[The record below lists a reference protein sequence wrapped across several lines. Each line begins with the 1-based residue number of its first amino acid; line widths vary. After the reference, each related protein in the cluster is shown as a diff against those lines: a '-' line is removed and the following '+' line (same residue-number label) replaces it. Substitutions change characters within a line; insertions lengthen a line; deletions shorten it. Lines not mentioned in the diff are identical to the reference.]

1 MIVNETIVNF
11 SKGGKVVAAK
21 KLKTDDIHI
30 MNLAKMVGDPR
41 SILYQKEEL
50 LAYDCDGFTI
60 HKHMPKAVVFP
71 KDTEEVAEIVK
82 YCAENELPFLARGAG
97 TGLSGGAIPLN
108 NEIII
113 SMVRMKKLIRVDLE
127 NRRAVVEPGFINLKL
142 TNSIS
147 DNGYYYAPDPSSQ
160 SCCTIGGNVAENA
173 GGAHCLKYGVT
184 TNHILGLEVVL
195 PNGEIVEIGKN
206 GIQDEPGYDLLG
218 LLTGSEGTLCIVTKI
233 TVRILKNPEAKQT
246 VLAYFDHVEDGS
258 QAVSDIIS
266 AGIVPAALE
275 MMDKTAIEGVEAA
288 AFPVGHPKD
297 IEAVLLIEVDGIA
310 AGINEQINQILDVCK
325 KRNVR
330 EVRAAKD
337 DQERERWW
345 ANRKTG
351 FGAMGAISPDY
362 LVQDGVI
369 PRSKLPDVLQQIKQ
383 ISEQSGL
390 RIANIFHAG
399 DGNLHPLVLFDARKP
414 GEIDKALAAGSAC
427 LKACADVGGT
437 ITGEHGVGIEK
448 REEMRF
454 VFNDDEIIAQTNI
467 RDVFNP
473 RNLLNAGKLFP
484 TPGRC
489 VEIKKEQKSFLY
501 T

>member
-1 MIVNETIVNF
+1 MTIMSF
-11 SKGGKVVAAK
+11 IKIDT
-21 KLKTDDIHI
+21 TDMHI
-30 MNLAKMVGDPR
+30 INLAAILGGPH
-41 SILYQKEEL
+41 SILYKKADL

-60 HKHMPKAVVFP
+60 HKHLPKAVVFP
-71 KDTEEVAEIVK
+71 KNTQEVSKLVK
-82 YCAENELPFLARGAG
+82 YCSDNGLPFLARGAG
-97 TGLSGGAIPLN
+97 TGLSGGAIPVN
-108 NEIII
+108 GEVII
-113 SMVRMKKLIRVDLE
+113 SMVRMKKLISVDLE
-127 NRRAVVEPGFINLKL
+127 NRRAVVEPGFVNLKL

-147 DNGYYYAPDPSSQ
+147 DRGYYYAPDPSSQ
-160 SCCTIGGNVAENA
+160 YCCTIGGNVAENA

-195 PNGEIVEIGKN
+195 PNGEIIEIGRN
-206 GIQDEPGYDLLG
+206 GVLDEPGYDLLG
-218 LLTGSEGTLCIVTKI
+218 LLTGSEGTLGIVTKI
-233 TVRILKNPEAKQT
+233 TVRILKNPEGKQT
-246 VLAYFDHVEDGS
+246 VLAYFDKVEDGS
-258 QAVSDIIS
+258 RAVSDIIS

-310 AGINEQINQILDVCK
+310 AGIEEQINEILEVCRK
-325 KRNVR
+325 NKVR

-337 DQERERWW
+337 EAERGRWW

-369 PRSKLPDVLQQIKQ
+369 PRSKLPEVLKKITQ
-383 ISEQSGL
+383 ISEESGL

-399 DGNLHPLVLFDARKP
+399 DGNLHPLVLFDARKA
-414 GEIDKALAAGSAC
+414 GEIEKALEAGSLC

-454 VFNDDEIIAQTNI
+454 VFKEEEILAQTNI
-467 RDVFNP
+467 REVFNP
-473 RNLLNAGKLFP
+473 KNLLNAGKLFP

-489 VEIKKEQKSFLY
+489 VEIKKNNVK
-501 T
+501 

>member
-1 MIVNETIVNF
+1 MAVKKAGTKIETNDKHINNLATIV
-11 SKGGKVVAAK
+11 GGA
-21 KLKTDDIHI
+21 H
-30 MNLAKMVGDPR
+30 
-41 SILYQKEEL
+41 SILYHKEDL

-60 HKHMPKAVVFP
+60 HRHLPKTVVFP
-71 KDTEEVAEIVK
+71 KNTLEVSRLVK
-82 YCAENELPFLARGAG
+82 YCSDNQLPFLARGAG
-97 TGLSGGAIPLN
+97 TGLSGGAIPIN
-108 NEIII
+108 NEVII
-113 SMVRMKKLIRVDLE
+113 SLVRMKKLVSVDLE
-127 NRRAVVEPGFINLKL
+127 NRRAVVEPGYVNLKL

-147 DNGYYYAPDPSSQ
+147 DKGYYYAPDPSSQ
-160 SCCTIGGNVAENA
+160 YCCTIGGNVAENA

-195 PNGEIVEIGKN
+195 PNGDIIELGEN
-206 GIQDEPGYDLLG
+206 GVTDAPGYDLLG
-218 LLTGSEGTLCIVTKI
+218 LLTGSEGTLGIVTKI
-233 TVRILKNPEAKQT
+233 TVRILKNPESKKT
-246 VLAYFDHVEDGS
+246 VLAYFDSVADGS

-275 MMDKTAIEGVEAA
+275 MMDKIAIQGVEAA

-297 IEAVLLIEVDGIA
+297 IAAVLLIEVDGIS
-310 AGINEQINQILDVCK
+310 AGIDEQINLILEVCK
-325 KRNVR
+325 NRNVR

-337 DQERERWW
+337 EQERARWW

-369 PRSKLPDVLQQIKQ
+369 PRSKLPEVLSRIDE
-383 ISEQSGL
+383 ISQESGL

-399 DGNLHPLVLFDARKP
+399 DGNLHPLVLFDARIP
-414 GEIDKALAAGSAC
+414 GETEKAIVAGSAC
-427 LKACADVGGT
+427 LQACADAGGT

-454 VFNDDEIIAQTNI
+454 VFKDEEIIAQTNI
-467 RDVFNP
+467 REVFNP
-473 RNLLNAGKLFP
+473 DNLLNAGKLFP

-489 VEIKKEQKSFLY
+489 AEVKKEMKEAVIS
-501 T
+501 

>member
-1 MIVNETIVNF
+1 MAV
-11 SKGGKVVAAK
+11 KGIKS
-21 KLKTDDIHI
+21 TDRHI
-30 MNLAKMVGDPR
+30 LNLANIVGDAR
-41 SILYQKEEL
+41 SIIYNKEDL
-50 LAYDCDGFTI
+50 IAYDCDGFTL
-60 HKHMPKAVVFP
+60 HRHLPKAVVFP
-71 KDTEEVAEIVK
+71 NNTEEVAALVK
-82 YCAENELPFLARGAG
+82 YCAENQLPFLARGAG

-108 NEIII
+108 GEVII
-113 SMVRMKKLIRVDLE
+113 SLVRMKKLLSVDFE
-127 NRRAVVEPGFINLKL
+127 NRRAVVQPGFVNLKL

-147 DNGYYYAPDPSSQ
+147 DKGYYYAPDPSSQ
-160 SCCTIGGNVAENA
+160 YCCTIGGNVAENA

-195 PNGEIVEIGKN
+195 PNGEIVEIGAN
-206 GIQDEPGYDLLG
+206 GIPDEPGYDLLG
-218 LLTGSEGTLCIVTKI
+218 LLTGSEGTLGIVTKI
-233 TVRILKNPEAKQT
+233 TVRILKNPESKKT
-246 VLAYFDHVEDGS
+246 VLAYFDKVEDGS
-258 QAVSDIIS
+258 QAVSDIVS

-297 IEAVLLIEVDGIA
+297 IEAVLLIEVDGIE
-310 AGINEQINQILDVCK
+310 AGLDEQINQILDVCK

-337 DQERERWW
+337 EAERGRWW

-369 PRSKLPDVLQQIKQ
+369 PRSKLPEVLNRINK
-383 ISEQSGL
+383 ISEESGL

-399 DGNLHPLVLFDARKP
+399 DGNLHPLVLFDARIP
-414 GEIDKALAAGSAC
+414 GQSEKALVAGSAC
-427 LKACADVGGT
+427 LQACADVGGT

-454 VFNDDEIIAQTNI
+454 VFTDEEIIAQTDV
-467 RDVFNP
+467 REVFNP
-473 RNLLNAGKLFP
+473 DNLLNADKLFP
-484 TPGRC
+484 MPGRC
-489 VEIKKEQKSFLY
+489 VEIKRDLKEKETAITS
-501 T
+501 

>member
-1 MIVNETIVNF
+1 MTIMSV
-11 SKGGKVVAAK
+11 
-21 KLKTDDIHI
+21 LKIDTSDKHI
-30 MNLAKMVGDPR
+30 INLAAIVGGPR
-41 SILYQKEEL
+41 SILYKTVDL

-60 HKHMPKAVVFP
+60 HKHLPKAAVFP
-71 KDTEEVAEIVK
+71 KNTEEVSKLVK
-82 YCAENELPFLARGAG
+82 YCSDQGLPFLARGAG
-97 TGLSGGAIPLN
+97 TGLSGGAIPVN
-108 NEIII
+108 GEVII
-113 SMVRMKKLIRVDLE
+113 SMVRMKKLISVDLE
-127 NRRAVVEPGFINLKL
+127 NRRAVVEPGFVNLKL

-147 DNGYYYAPDPSSQ
+147 DRGYYYAPDPSSQ
-160 SCCTIGGNVAENA
+160 YCCTIGGNVAENA

-195 PNGEIVEIGKN
+195 PNGEVVEIGRN
-206 GIQDEPGYDLLG
+206 GVLDEPGYDLLG
-218 LLTGSEGTLCIVTKI
+218 LLTGSEGTLGIVTKI
-233 TVRILKNPEAKQT
+233 TVRILKNPETKQT
-246 VLAYFDHVEDGS
+246 VLAYFDKVKDGS

-275 MMDKTAIEGVEAA
+275 MMDKTAIEAVEAA

-310 AGINEQINQILDVCK
+310 AGIEEQINQILEVCK
-325 KRNVR
+325 KSNVR

-337 DQERERWW
+337 EAERGRWW

-369 PRSKLPDVLQQIKQ
+369 PRSKLPEVLKKIAQ
-383 ISEQSGL
+383 ISEESGL

-414 GEIDKALAAGSAC
+414 GEIEKALEAGSLC

-454 VFNDDEIIAQTNI
+454 VFKDVEILAQTNI
-467 RDVFNP
+467 REVFNP
-473 RNLLNAGKLFP
+473 NNLLNAGKLFP

-489 VEIKKEQKSFLY
+489 VEIKKEINAK
-501 T
+501 

>member
-1 MIVNETIVNF
+1 MTV
-11 SKGGKVVAAK
+11 KGIDTKDK
-21 KLKTDDIHI
+21 HI
-30 MNLAKMVGDPR
+30 LNLAKIVGGAR
-41 SILYQKEEL
+41 SILYHKEDL
-50 LAYDCDGFTI
+50 LAYDCDAFTV
-60 HKHMPKAVVFP
+60 HKHLPRTVVFP
-71 KDTEEVAEIVK
+71 KNTQEVSQLVK
-82 YCAENELPFLARGAG
+82 YCSDHQLPFLARGAG
-97 TGLSGGAIPLN
+97 TGLSGGAIPIN
-108 NEIII
+108 NEVII
-113 SMVRMKKLIRVDLE
+113 SLVRMKKLVSVDLE

-147 DNGYYYAPDPSSQ
+147 DKGYYYAPDPSSQ
-160 SCCTIGGNVAENA
+160 YCCTIGGNVAENA

-195 PNGEIVEIGKN
+195 PNGDIIEVGGN
-206 GIQDEPGYDLLG
+206 GIPDMPGYDLLG
-218 LLTGSEGTLCIVTKI
+218 LLTGSEGTLGIVTKI
-233 TVRILKNPEAKQT
+233 TVRILKNPESKKT
-246 VLAYFDHVEDGS
+246 VLAYFDSVADGS

-275 MMDKTAIEGVEAA
+275 MMDKVAIEGVEAA

-297 IEAVLLIEVDGIA
+297 IAAFLLIEVDGIS
-310 AGINEQINQILDVCK
+310 AGIDEQINLILEVCK

-330 EVRAAKD
+330 QVRAAKD
-337 DQERERWW
+337 EAERERWW

-369 PRSKLPDVLQQIKQ
+369 PRSKLPEVLSRIEE
-383 ISEQSGL
+383 ISQESGL

-399 DGNLHPLVLFDARKP
+399 DGNLHPLVLFDARIP
-414 GEIDKALAAGSAC
+414 GETEKAIEAGSAC
-427 LKACADVGGT
+427 LQVCADAGGT

-454 VFNDDEIIAQTNI
+454 VFKDEEIIAQTNI
-467 RDVFNP
+467 REVFNP
-473 RNLLNAGKLFP
+473 DNLLNAGKLFP

-489 VEIKKEQKSFLY
+489 AEVKKEMKEAVHS
-501 T
+501 

>member
-1 MIVNETIVNF
+1 MTV
-11 SKGGKVVAAK
+11 KGIDTKDK
-21 KLKTDDIHI
+21 HI
-30 MNLAKMVGDPR
+30 INLAKIVGGAR
-41 SILYQKEEL
+41 SILYHKEDL
-50 LAYDCDGFTI
+50 LAYDCDAFTV
-60 HKHMPKAVVFP
+60 HKHLPRTVVFP
-71 KDTEEVAEIVK
+71 KNTQEVSQLVK
-82 YCAENELPFLARGAG
+82 YCSDHQLPFLARGAG
-97 TGLSGGAIPLN
+97 TGLSGGAIPIN
-108 NEIII
+108 NEVII
-113 SMVRMKKLIRVDLE
+113 SLVRMKKLVSVDLE

-147 DNGYYYAPDPSSQ
+147 DKGYYYAPDPSSQ
-160 SCCTIGGNVAENA
+160 YCCTIGGNVAENA

-195 PNGEIVEIGKN
+195 PNGDIIEVGGD
-206 GIQDEPGYDLLG
+206 GIPDMPGYDLLG
-218 LLTGSEGTLCIVTKI
+218 LLTGSEGTLGIVTKI
-233 TVRILKNPEAKQT
+233 TVRILKNPESKKT
-246 VLAYFDHVEDGS
+246 VLAYFDSVEDGS

-275 MMDKTAIEGVEAA
+275 MMDKVAIEGVEAA

-297 IEAVLLIEVDGIA
+297 IAAFLLIEVDGIS
-310 AGINEQINQILDVCK
+310 AGIDEQINLILEVCK

-337 DQERERWW
+337 EAERERWW

-369 PRSKLPDVLQQIKQ
+369 PRSKLPEVLSRIEE
-383 ISEQSGL
+383 ISQESGL

-399 DGNLHPLVLFDARKP
+399 DGNLHPLVLFDARIP
-414 GEIDKALAAGSAC
+414 GETEKAIEAGSAC
-427 LKACADVGGT
+427 LQACADAGGT

-448 REEMRF
+448 KEEMRF
-454 VFNDDEIIAQTNI
+454 VFKDEEIIAQTNI
-467 RDVFNP
+467 REVFNP
-473 RNLLNAGKLFP
+473 DNLLNAGKLFP

-489 VEIKKEQKSFLY
+489 AEVKQEMKEAVLS
-501 T
+501 

>member
-1 MIVNETIVNF
+1 M
-11 SKGGKVVAAK
+11 AK
-21 KLKTDDIHI
+21 KKIKTNDKHI
-30 MNLAKMVGDPR
+30 INLADIVGGVK
-41 SILYQKEEL
+41 SILYHSEDL

-60 HKHMPKAVVFP
+60 HRHLPKAVVFP
-71 KDTEEVAEIVK
+71 KNSKEVSEIVK
-82 YCAENELPFLARGAG
+82 YCSANKLPFLARGAG
-97 TGLSGGAIPLN
+97 TGLSGGAIPVN
-108 NEIII
+108 GEVII
-113 SMVRMKKLIRVDLE
+113 SMVRMKRLLSVDLE
-127 NRRAVVEPGFINLKL
+127 NRRATVEPGFVNLKL

-147 DNGYYYAPDPSSQ
+147 DKGYYYAPDPSSQ
-160 SCCTIGGNVAENA
+160 YSCTIGGNVAENA

-195 PNGEIVEIGKN
+195 PNGEIIEIGKN
-206 GIQDEPGYDLLG
+206 GIADEPGYDLLG
-218 LLTGSEGTLCIVTKI
+218 LLTGSEGTLGIVTKI
-233 TVRILKNPEAKQT
+233 TVRILKSPESKQT
-246 VLAYFDHVEDGS
+246 VLAYFDKVEDGS

-275 MMDKTAIEGVEAA
+275 MMDKIAIEGVEAA

-310 AGINEQINQILDVCK
+310 AGIEEQINQILDVCK
-325 KRNVR
+325 KRNVLD
-330 EVRAAKD
+330 VRAAKD
-337 DQERERWW
+337 EEERGRWW

-369 PRSKLPDVLQQIKQ
+369 PRSKLPEVLDKINQ
-383 ISEQSGL
+383 ISEESGL

-399 DGNLHPLVLFDARKP
+399 DGNLHPLVLFDSKKP
-414 GEIDKALAAGSAC
+414 GEIETALIAGSAC

-454 VFNDDEIIAQTNI
+454 VFSDEEIIAQTNI
-467 RDVFNP
+467 REIFNP
-473 RNLLNAGKLFP
+473 HNLLNAGKLFP
-484 TPGRC
+484 SPGRC
-489 VEIKKEQKSFLY
+489 VELKQEMKSP
-501 T
+501 

>member
-1 MIVNETIVNF
+1 MNTND
-11 SKGGKVVAAK
+11 K
-21 KLKTDDIHI
+21 HI
-30 MNLAKMVGDPR
+30 LNLANIVGSSK
-41 SILYQKEEL
+41 SILYKKEDL
-50 LAYDCDGFTI
+50 IAYDCDGFTI
-60 HKHMPKAVVFP
+60 HKHLPYAVVFP
-71 KDTEEVAEIVK
+71 KDTNDVAEIVK
-82 YCAENELPFLARGAG
+82 YCSNNSLPFLARGAG
-97 TGLSGGAIPLN
+97 TGLSGGAIPIN
-108 NEIII
+108 GEVII
-113 SMVRMKKLIRVDLE
+113 SLVRMKRLLSVDLE
-127 NRRAVVEPGFINLKL
+127 NRRAVVEPGFVNLKL

-147 DNGYYYAPDPSSQ
+147 DKGYYYAPDPSSQ
-160 SCCTIGGNVAENA
+160 YCCTIGGNVAENA

-195 PNGEIVEIGKN
+195 PNGGIIEISPN
-206 GIQDEPGYDLLG
+206 GIPDAPGYDLLG
-218 LLTGSEGTLCIVTKI
+218 LLTGSEGTLGIVTKI

-246 VLAYFDHVEDGS
+246 VLAYFDKVEDGS
-258 QAVSDIIS
+258 KAVSDIIS

-297 IEAVLLIEVDGIA
+297 IEAVLLIEVDGIS
-310 AGINEQINQILDVCK
+310 AGIDEQINQILEVCRN
-325 KRNVR
+325 RNVR

-337 DQERERWW
+337 EAERARWW

-369 PRSKLPDVLQQIKQ
+369 PRSRLPEVLERINQIGKD
-383 ISEQSGL
+383 SGL

-399 DGNLHPLVLFDARKP
+399 DGNLHPLVLFDARVP
-414 GEIDKALAAGSAC
+414 GETEKALEAGSAC
-427 LKACADVGGT
+427 LQVCADVGGT

-448 REEMRF
+448 KEEMRY
-454 VFNDDEIIAQTNI
+454 VFKDEEIVAQTNI
-467 RDVFNP
+467 REVFNP

-489 VEIKKEQKSFLY
+489 VEIKKELKEKATS
-501 T
+501 

>member
-1 MIVNETIVNF
+1 MTVKGIET
-11 SKGGKVVAAK
+11 K
-21 KLKTDDIHI
+21 DQHIH
-30 MNLAKMVGDPR
+30 NLAKIVGGAR
-41 SILYQKEEL
+41 SILYHKEDL
-50 LAYDCDGFTI
+50 LAYDCDAFTV
-60 HKHMPKAVVFP
+60 HRHLPRAVVFP
-71 KDTEEVAEIVK
+71 KNTQEVSQLVK
-82 YCAENELPFLARGAG
+82 YCSDHQLPFLARGAG
-97 TGLSGGAIPLN
+97 TGLSGGAIPIN
-108 NEIII
+108 NEVII
-113 SMVRMKKLIRVDLE
+113 SLVRMKKLVSVDLE

-147 DNGYYYAPDPSSQ
+147 NKGYYYAPDPSSQ
-160 SCCTIGGNVAENA
+160 YCCTIGGNVAENA

-195 PNGEIVEIGKN
+195 PNGDIIEVGEN
-206 GIQDEPGYDLLG
+206 GIPDAPGYDLLG
-218 LLTGSEGTLCIVTKI
+218 LLTGSEGTLGIVTKI
-233 TVRILKNPEAKQT
+233 TVRILKNPESKKT
-246 VLAYFDHVEDGS
+246 VLAYFDSVADGS

-275 MMDKTAIEGVEAA
+275 MMDKIAIEGVEAA

-297 IEAVLLIEVDGIA
+297 IAAFLLIEVDGIS
-310 AGINEQINQILDVCK
+310 AGIDEQINLILEVCE

-330 EVRAAKD
+330 EVKAAKD
-337 DQERERWW
+337 EAERERWW

-369 PRSKLPDVLQQIKQ
+369 PRSKLPEVLSRIEE
-383 ISEQSGL
+383 ISQESGL

-399 DGNLHPLVLFDARKP
+399 DGNLHPLVLFDARIP
-414 GEIDKALAAGSAC
+414 GETERAIEAGSAC
-427 LKACADVGGT
+427 LQACADAGGT

-454 VFNDDEIIAQTNI
+454 VFKDEEIIAQTNI
-467 RDVFNP
+467 REVFNP
-473 RNLLNAGKLFP
+473 DNLLNAGKLFP

-489 VEIKKEQKSFLY
+489 AEVKKEMKEAVIS
-501 T
+501 

>member
-1 MIVNETIVNF
+1 MAV
-11 SKGGKVVAAK
+11 KGIKS
-21 KLKTDDIHI
+21 TDRHI
-30 MNLAKMVGDPR
+30 LNLANIVGDAR
-41 SILYQKEEL
+41 SIIYNKEDL
-50 LAYDCDGFTI
+50 IAYDCDGFTL
-60 HKHMPKAVVFP
+60 HRHLPKAVVFP
-71 KDTEEVAEIVK
+71 NNTEEVAALVK
-82 YCAENELPFLARGAG
+82 YCAENQLPFLARGAG

-108 NEIII
+108 GEVII
-113 SMVRMKKLIRVDLE
+113 SLVRMKKLLSVDFE
-127 NRRAVVEPGFINLKL
+127 NRRAVVQPGFVNLKL

-147 DNGYYYAPDPSSQ
+147 DKGYYYAPDPSSQ
-160 SCCTIGGNVAENA
+160 YCCTIGGNVAENA

-195 PNGEIVEIGKN
+195 PNGEIVEIGAN
-206 GIQDEPGYDLLG
+206 GIPDEPGYDLLG
-218 LLTGSEGTLCIVTKI
+218 LLTGSEGTLGIVTKI
-233 TVRILKNPEAKQT
+233 TVRILKNPESKKT
-246 VLAYFDHVEDGS
+246 VLAYFDKVEDGS
-258 QAVSDIIS
+258 QAVSDIVS

-297 IEAVLLIEVDGIA
+297 IEAVLLIEVDGIE
-310 AGINEQINQILDVCK
+310 AGLDEQINQILDVCK

-337 DQERERWW
+337 EAERGRWW

-369 PRSKLPDVLQQIKQ
+369 PRSKLPEVLNRINK
-383 ISEQSGL
+383 ISEESGL

-399 DGNLHPLVLFDARKP
+399 DGNLHPLVLFDARIP
-414 GEIDKALAAGSAC
+414 GQSEKALVAGSAC
-427 LKACADVGGT
+427 LQACADVGGT

-454 VFNDDEIIAQTNI
+454 VFTDEEIIAQTDV
-467 RDVFNP
+467 REVFNP
-473 RNLLNAGKLFP
+473 DNLLNAGKLFP
-484 TPGRC
+484 MPGRC
-489 VEIKKEQKSFLY
+489 VEIKRDLKEKETAITS
-501 T
+501 